1 MGSQMVTVTVTKRQR
16 QQSLFRG
23 ATRAACMQRL
33 PSTERTNRRPQ
44 NPTNGLLLLLL
55 MPENWHG
62 S

>member
-1 MGSQMVTVTVTKRQR
+1 
-16 QQSLFRG
+16 
-23 ATRAACMQRL
+23 MQRL